1 MNNIFVISTLV
12 LTSMSMSAQVNLINK
27 SSSQGAYDGTAFEFK
42 TLVDLEATSVKNQGS
57 TGTCWSYSTTSFIES
72 ELIRMGKPVMD
83 LSEMY
88 TVRKVYQDKADRYV
102 RLHGYLNF
110 AQGGAMPDM
119 LYVIKHYGAVPQEV
133 YAGLNYGKDYNDH
146 DELEASLKG
155 IVDAVVNK
163 NSGTLTPSWKQG
175 FTGVLD
181 AYLGE
186 EPKLFKYNGKSYTPR
201 TFADNILGINPDE
214 YVQLTSYMHHPF
226 NSWFALEVP
235 DNWTWGLSYNV
246 PLDDMIATIDYALEN
261 GYTIAWATDVSE
273 KGFSLNNGVAVL
285 PEKPWSQMNAEEKSQ
300 AFTGPHPE
308 MVVTQ
313 ENRQLAY
320 DNYETTDDH
329 GMQIVGKVADQS
341 GGIYYIVK
349 NSWGERENPYRSGYI
364 YASEAFVR
372 YKTLSILL
380 HKGGVPRRIVKGM

>member
-1 MNNIFVISTLV
+1 MNKNLLFSALAMA
-12 LTSMSMSAQVNLINK
+12 SMSMAAQVNLINK
-27 SSSQGAYDGTAFEFK
+27 VSGNGASDGATFEFK
-42 TLVDLEATSVKNQGS
+42 TLVDLEATPVKNQGS
-57 TGTCWSYSTTSFIES
+57 TGTCWSYSTTGFIES

-119 LYVIKHYGAVPQEV
+119 LYVIKHYGAVPQEAYV
-133 YAGLNYGKDYNDH
+133 GLNYGKDYNDH
-146 DELEASLKG
+146 DEMEAALKG
-155 IVDAVVNK
+155 VVDAVVNK
-163 NSGTLTPSWKQG
+163 NSGTITPVWKQA

-181 AYLGE
+181 AYLGA
-186 EPKLFKYNGKSYTPR
+186 EPSMFKYNGKSYTPR
-201 TFADNILGINPDE
+201 TFADQVLGIQPDD
-214 YVQLTSYMHHPF
+214 YVQLTSYTHHPF
-226 NSWFALEVP
+226 GSWFAIEVP

-246 PLDDMIATIDYALEN
+246 PLDDMMATIDNALEN

-273 KGFSLNNGVAVL
+273 KGFSLKNGVAVL
-285 PEKPWSQMNAEEKSQ
+285 PAKPWSKMSDEEKSQ
-300 AFTGPHPE
+300 VYTGPHEE

-313 ENRQLAY
+313 ENRQTAY
-320 DNYETTDDH
+320 DNYESTDDH
-329 GMQIVGKVADQS
+329 GMQIVGKVADQN

-380 HKGGVPRRIVKGM
+380 HKDGVPKKIAKGM

>member
-1 MNNIFVISTLV
+1 MNKTIIFSALAISAL
-12 LTSMSMSAQVNLINK
+12 SMTAQVNLINK
-27 SSSQGAYDGTAFEFK
+27 VAGNGASDGATFEFK
-42 TLVDLEATSVKNQGS
+42 TLVDLEATPVKNKGS
-57 TGTCWSYSTTSFIES
+57 TGTCWSYSTTGFIES
-72 ELIRMGKPVMD
+72 ELIRMGMPVMD

-119 LYVIKHYGAVPQEV
+119 LYVIKHYGAVPQDA

-146 DELEASLKG
+146 DELEAALKG
-155 IVDAVVNK
+155 VVDAVVNK
-163 NSGTLTPSWKQG
+163 NSGTLTPVWKQG

-181 AYLGE
+181 AYLGA
-186 EPKLFKYNGKSYTPR
+186 EPSMFKYNGKSYTPR
-201 TFADNILGINPDE
+201 TFADQVLGINPDD
-214 YVQLTSYMHHPF
+214 YVQLTSYTHHPF
-226 NSWFALEVP
+226 QSWFAIEVP

-246 PLDDMIATIDYALEN
+246 PLDDMMATIDHALEN

-273 KGFSLNNGVAVL
+273 KGFSLKNGVAVL
-285 PEKPWSQMNAEEKSQ
+285 PAKPWSQMSDEEKSQ
-300 AFTGPHPE
+300 VFTGPHEE

-313 ENRQLAY
+313 ENRQVAY
-320 DNYETTDDH
+320 DNYESTDDH
-329 GMQIVGKVADQS
+329 GMQIIGKVADQN

-349 NSWGERENPYRSGYI
+349 NSWGERDNPYRSGYI

-380 HKGGVPRRIVKGM
+380 HKDGVPKKIAKGM